1 MSGPLDESPDE
12 SLVKATL
19 SGDDESFT
27 ELVRRHK
34 RSILLIASRFARD
47 GHELD
52 DLGQDIF
59 IKVFQNLAGF
69 RGDAPFEHWLKR
81 IAIHACY
88 DMLRKR
94 RREHLVP
101 LEDLDFSAAGPV
113 TEDGLL
119 PLQAKEILD
128 RAMPRL
134 RADERLALTLMELEG
149 YTVKEAAKLT
159 GWSESKV
166 KVQAFRGRQALKKI
180 LRMEDEGR

>member
-1 MSGPLDESPDE
+1 MESSDE
-12 SLVKATL
+12 SLVKAAL
-19 SGDDESFT
+19 SGDDDSFT
-27 ELVRRHK
+27 ELVRRYK
-34 RSILLIASRFARD
+34 RPVLQIASRFARD

-59 IKVFQNLAGF
+59 LKAFQNLSGF

-101 LEDLDFSAAGPV
+101 LEDLDFSAEGPV
-113 TEDGLL
+113 TDSGLL
-119 PLQAKEILD
+119 PLQAKEVLD

-134 RADERLALTLMELEG
+134 RPDERLAVTLIEIEG
-149 YTVKEAAKLT
+149 YTVREAARLT

-166 KVQAFRGRQALKKI
+166 KVQAFRGRQSLKKI
-180 LRMEDEGR
+180 LRLEDERR